1 MMTSRRE
8 REYEGLA
15 RHLIR
20 FLAKEQWRVAVVGE
34 SQIRRPNGWPRF
46 NYEFVMN
53 FTGNQMSPQAAK
65 KPKKKKAR
73 A

>member
-1 MMTSRRE
+1 MRTSR
-8 REYEGLA
+8 REYEGLVK
-15 RHLIR
+15 HLIR
-20 FLAKEQWRVAVVGE
+20 FLAKEQWRVAAVGE
-34 SQIRRPNGWPRF
+34 SQIRRLDAWPRF

-53 FTGNQMSPQAAK
+53 FMGNRMPPQAAK